1 MEKLLI
7 KYNEYADLI
16 GESYQGAQM
25 KLRVVKGVTPGRE
38 FEIVDG
44 LNLLGRSFDA
54 NEYHIIDLSDE
65 DTDEKISRRHAVIE
79 KNGALLTIKDLG
91 SLNGTYVNSTERLD
105 EGAEIGL
112 EEGDKIMLGRIALVV
127 TK

>member
-54 NEYHIIDLSDE
+54 NECHIIDLSDE

-112 EEGDKIMLGRIALVV
+112 EEGDKIMLGRTALVV